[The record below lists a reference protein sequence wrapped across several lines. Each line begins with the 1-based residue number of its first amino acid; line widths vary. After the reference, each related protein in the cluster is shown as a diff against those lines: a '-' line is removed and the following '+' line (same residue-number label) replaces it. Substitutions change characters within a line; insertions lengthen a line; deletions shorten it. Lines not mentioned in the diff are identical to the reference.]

1 MHISY
6 ILVILYSNFHNFNK
20 KNKYYIDLIP
30 SIIDVYNRQ
39 LFCIVD
45 EIQTIEL
52 DF

>member
-1 MHISY
+1 MIE
-6 ILVILYSNFHNFNK
+6 
-20 KNKYYIDLIP
+20 NKYYIDLIP